1 MKWLLPVILLLLI
14 LMFGFRS
21 SLFVKNSY
29 YKISTEHRT
38 KLASLGAGAIT
49 SMDVPVASIVLYND
63 TILGVGYNTVNKD
76 LNIAGHAEINALSDV
91 VKKIGFAK
99 FRSIKDSI
107 VLITTYEPCQ
117 MCKGAILEYEV
128 KNVFFLKKKSLWHWI
143 KSDWNDFRYELRKRQ
158 AKDDGQLQDSL
169 FRLYPNYKP

>member
-1 MKWLLPVILLLLI
+1 MKWILPVILLLLI
-14 LMFGFRS
+14 LLFGFRS
-21 SLFVKNSY
+21 SLFVKNSS
-29 YKISTEHRT
+29 YKLSTEQRE
-38 KLASLGAGAIT
+38 KLAIGAEAIK

-63 TILGVGYNTVNKD
+63 SILGVGYNTVSKD

-91 VKKIGFAK
+91 LRKIGLAK

-117 MCKGAILEYEV
+117 MCKGAILEYEIR
-128 KNVFFLKKKSLWHWI
+128 NVVFLRKKSLWHWI
-143 KSDWNDFRYELRKRQ
+143 KSDWKDFRYELRKQQ
-158 AKDDGQLQDSL
+158 AKEDGQLQDSL